1 MTTLLSFF
9 SNPFY
14 TIPTALI
21 GVYLSGLFR
30 IVFVV
35 IAVSWFHGMYVTTP
49 LVLFT
54 FFLADFLFYKD
65 VADIITDEKFE

>member
-1 MTTLLSFF
+1 MTTLLTYF

-54 FFLADFLFYKD
+54 FSLQTFCFTKTLL
-65 VADIITDEKFE
+65 I